1 MRALIT
7 RFTAFYGSNPLHL
20 LATIASF
27 ALAGYVVLVMGA
39 PALWNREVWWQSI
52 LVWFLAAVIG
62 HDLVLFPLYAL
73 ADRSLTAA
81 LAAMR
86 GRRVASPPRV
96 SPLNY
101 LRVPAIGTG
110 LSFLLFFPGIIQ
122 QGKFTY
128 LAATGQ
134 TQQPFLGRWLLLVAT
149 LWGLSALAYAARLA
163 VAGRGSGPTT
173 ETDIDADGN
182 DASTVTGIKDPIPM
196 PGTVDELALVAAL
209 HTGDEAVF
217 AELIDQHSPSML
229 RVARGYV
236 PSHEIAEEVV
246 QETWIALLKGISK
259 FEGRSTIRFWL
270 FTVMINIAKAR
281 GIRERRDADAE
292 IAAYTGGTVDP
303 ARFRPPDA
311 PKWPGHWKEHAEPS
325 PFPDTPEG
333 SVLGNELVAVAR
345 RELDKLPERQRIV
358 VTLRDILGFDSGE
371 VCELLQISVANQ
383 RVLLHR
389 GRAAVRQVLED
400 YLAEVS

>member
-1 MRALIT
+1 MSSST
-7 RFTAFYGSNPLHL
+7 RRFVIDC
-20 LATIASF
+20 LA
-27 ALAGYVVLVMGA
+27 
-39 PALWNREVWWQSI
+39 RC
-52 LVWFLAAVIG
+52 
-62 HDLVLFPLYAL
+62 
-73 ADRSLTAA
+73 
-81 LAAMR
+81 
-86 GRRVASPPRV
+86 
-96 SPLNY
+96 
-101 LRVPAIGTG
+101 
-110 LSFLLFFPGIIQ
+110 
-122 QGKFTY
+122 
-128 LAATGQ
+128 
-134 TQQPFLGRWLLLVAT
+134 
-149 LWGLSALAYAARLA
+149 
-163 VAGRGSGPTT
+163 
-173 ETDIDADGN
+173 
-182 DASTVTGIKDPIPM
+182 VTGIKDPIPM
-196 PGTVDELALVAAL
+196 PGTVDELALLAAL

-217 AELIDQHSPSML
+217 AELVDRHSPSML

-259 FEGRSTIRFWL
+259 FEGRSTIRTWL

-303 ARFRPPDA
+303 ARFRPPDSA
-311 PKWPGHWKEHAEPS
+311 KWPGHWKEHAEPS

-358 VTLRDILGFDSGE
+358 VTLRDILGFESGE

-400 YLAEVS
+400 YLADVS